1 MEIIKS
7 GSVTLILIILIYTVT
22 VFSEPAP
29 RKEIS
34 IPLVKLT
41 VKKDKDDAD
50 RLVVYIYS
58 DDYQEHAEIGKVN
71 DRLISN
77 SKKGIHKTT
86 YSEPFSTAYTLSD
99 FERKN
104 LDDAI
109 SSLIKTLEDLA
120 EYLQKEEYAKC
131 RYLDGYFPKFLKCF
145 YIMSVNSFNSNDA
158 LSKVANIPDHA
169 FDISLSSP
177 KTDKRVATWQNN
189 SEYRLKLRIAIKEL
203 IFQLEKWED
212 DLELDK
218 AMNDAPMGYST
229 KLILAYGLFIKM
241 YFNINISK

>member
-1 MEIIKS
+1 MGINKS
-7 GSVTLILIILIYTVT
+7 GSATIFIIILFFAVK

-41 VKKDKDDAD
+41 VKKDKDDPS

-58 DDYQEHAEIGKVN
+58 DDYQEHAEIGRVN

-86 YSEPFSTAYTLSD
+86 FSEPFATSYTLSE
-99 FERKN
+99 FEN
-104 LDDAI
+104 EHLDKTI
-109 SSLIKTLEDLA
+109 SSLIKTLEDLG
-120 EYLQKEEYAKC
+120 EYLQKEEYPKC

-145 YIMSVNSFNSNDA
+145 YMISVNAFNNDKA
-158 LSKVANIPDHA
+158 LSKIANIPDNS

-177 KTDKRVATWQNN
+177 KTDKRVAFWQKN
-189 SEYRLKLRIAIKEL
+189 SEHRLKLRISINEL
-203 IFQLEKWED
+203 IFHLEKWDKEA
-212 DLELDK
+212 ELDK
-218 AMNDAPMGYST
+218 AMNDAVIGYSQ
-229 KLILAYGLFIKM
+229 KLIMAYELFVKM
-241 YFNINISK
+241 YFNMQISK